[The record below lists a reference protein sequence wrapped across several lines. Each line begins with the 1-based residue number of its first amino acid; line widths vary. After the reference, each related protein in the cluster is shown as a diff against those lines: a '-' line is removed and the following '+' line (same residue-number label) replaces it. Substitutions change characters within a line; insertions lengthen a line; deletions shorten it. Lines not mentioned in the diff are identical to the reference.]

1 VSGRNDLLSQVR
13 EALEKEIAELE
24 HRLQLYQLLL
34 SILDSCRETGRSELE
49 EAQEFKTKT
58 GVVYARLLRGRK
70 EVVLV
75 FTEPAP
81 RSNPY
86 TKYMLKALERLKED
100 YGVEV
105 DVEGGEEGVR
115 RVRVI
120 ADDQDVLDEASTIL
134 EFAATKLKPK
144 T

>member
-1 VSGRNDLLSQVR
+1 MTGRNDLLSQVR

-24 HRLQLYQLLL
+24 HRLQLYQLIL
-34 SILDSCRETGRSELE
+34 SILDTCRQGQGEELE

-58 GVVYARLLRGRK
+58 GGVYARLLRGRK

-81 RSNPY
+81 RNNPY

-100 YGVEV
+100 YGIEV
-105 DVEGGEEGVR
+105 DVEEGGDGVR
-115 RVRVI
+115 RVRVR
-120 ADDQDVLDEASTIL
+120 ADDQDALDEARTVL
-134 EFAATKLKPK
+134 EFAATKLKPR
-144 T
+144 